1 MALIECR
8 KKTTTIGNVYAEVG
22 DVEVTT
28 TVGQTTKVTLG
39 WQPDEVWIMQSNQ
52 PFDSNTAPSTF
63 SFSATTLKDNNKA
76 QYIAGSPGSTVG
88 LAMYSLPPTSSV
100 YSKINSIDSDGFTL
114 TYGVSNRKYCR
125 YIAYKFKE

>member
-1 MALIECR
+1 MALYR
-8 KKTTTIGNVYAEVG
+8 AGVKSIGNVYAEVG

-63 SFSATTLKDNNKA
+63 SFSATTLKDNNMA
-76 QYIAGSPGSTVG
+76 QYIAGISGQTVG
-88 LAMYSLPPTSSV
+88 LVMYSLPPTSLV
-100 YSKINSIDSDGFTL
+100 YSKIESIDPDGFTL
-114 TYGVSNRKYCR
+114 TYGTSNRKYCR
-125 YIAYKFKE
+125 YIAYKYK